1 MKKCLLPIFFC
12 FLLFC
17 MQSIMAQKDYSAIDR
32 YAKKAPP
39 GISRLYKPLT
49 HYLTDRY
56 SSDDE
61 KARSIAVWIM
71 NNIRYDTKVYRTDK
85 RKKLSPDRILNKRKA
100 ICQGYCDLFE
110 AMCTEAGLNARTIV
124 GYDKGGDYEPAD
136 IFVRDDHAWNAV
148 NIEGKWQLL
157 DLTWGAGYVIPK
169 RQLFRRLLY
178 LVFDVPFKQKY
189 KFIKHLDF
197 GYFFTNPDTFAIDH
211 LPAHPWWQLTT
222 EKSIKAYEKDTTVKN
237 RLAPVEYSDGASAG
251 IPDIDNSQ
259 EPVAYLKKALAAF
272 KFNPKNYRILA
283 EGKALYASKWF
294 VQTRKDKN
302 MEDKKK
308 VEVYDSCK
316 TVVDEA
322 KDAIKMY
329 IHYTG
334 EERNLRKIKN
344 KEYQKASNS
353 FNKDQKHH
361 IAAETQK
368 STATISNTE
377 RQIAKI
383 KAENK
388 NLRNELSDMNRVK
401 IPERAKKSVRI
412 VSKDQLN
419 FYSKKNSDSL
429 ALLQNAVDT
438 LVSQNEN
445 GRFVSLDKN
454 EGNIDSLIWV
464 NCSLIYKKAITRV
477 FFFDWNYKQA
487 VDTLQYRHF
496 AVTNGK
502 DSLFAE
508 ETTLFKDIAGNEQQQ
523 TSLAAQTRNKYA
535 QQLKFYY
542 SLYAT
547 CTDSILTELKL
558 KDSCREVKVAWRE
571 YNNDRMVQNDREIQ
585 RLKSKK
591 RAITALR
598 RELRTEKRYNNREIY
613 FENRRYKYFNKK
625 YFLFYKREKK
635 KAIVYYKNLSKLKKA
650 IQVTDTECKKK
661 IKEDERKEKE
671 AVEKAK

>member
-1 MKKCLLPIFFC
+1 MKKCLLRLFSC
-12 FLLFC
+12 LLLLC
-17 MQSIMAQKDYSAIDR
+17 VQSAIAQKDYSAIDR

-110 AMCTEAGLNARTIV
+110 AMCTEAGLTARTVV
-124 GYDKGGDYEPAD
+124 GYDKGGEYEPTD
-136 IFVRDDHAWNAV
+136 IFVRDDHAWSAV
-148 NIEGKWQLL
+148 NIDGKWQLL
-157 DLTWGAGYVIPK
+157 DLTWGAGYVVPK

-178 LVFDVPFKQKY
+178 LAFDVPFKQKY
-189 KFIKHLDF
+189 RFIKHIDF

-211 LPAHPWWQLTT
+211 LPAHPWWQLTA
-222 EKSIKAYEKDTTVKN
+222 EKSIKEYEKDTTV
-237 RLAPVEYSDGASAG
+237 RSRPAPVVYSDGASG
-251 IPDIDNSQ
+251 SIPDIDNS
-259 EPVAYLKKALAAF
+259 EAPVAYLKKAQAAF

-283 EGKALYASKWF
+283 EGKAMYSSKWF
-294 VQTRKDKN
+294 VQTRKDKG

-322 KDAIKMY
+322 KDAVKMY
-329 IHYTG
+329 IHYTS

-344 KEYQKASNS
+344 KEYQKEATG
-353 FNKDQKHH
+353 FNKDQKHR

-368 STATISNTE
+368 STATINNID

-388 NLRNELSDMNRVK
+388 NLRNELSDMNRIK
-401 IPERAKKSVRI
+401 IPKRARKPERI
-412 VSKDQLN
+412 VSKNQLN
-419 FYSKKNSDSL
+419 AYSKIFLDSVI
-429 ALLQNAVDT
+429 LLQNTIDT
-438 LVSQNEN
+438 LVAKNEN
-445 GRFVSLDKN
+445 GHFVTLDKN
-454 EGNIDSLIWV
+454 EGNIDSLIWF
-464 NCSLIYKKAITRV
+464 NCSLIYKKAIRRV

-496 AVTNGK
+496 AVTNKK
-502 DSLFAE
+502 DSLFTAE
-508 ETTLFKDIAGNEQQQ
+508 TNLLKNIAESEQQQ
-523 TSLAAQTRNKYA
+523 ADLVAQTRAKYV

-542 SLYAT
+542 TLYAT

-558 KDSCREVKVAWRE
+558 KDSCRDVKVAWRE

-591 RAITALR
+591 RSITMLR
-598 RELRTEKRYNNREIY
+598 RELRTEKRYNNGEIY
-613 FENRRYKYFNKK
+613 FEGKRYKYFNRK
-625 YFLFYKREKK
+625 YFQFYKREKK
-635 KAIVYYKNLSKLKKA
+635 KAVEYYKNLSKLKKA
-650 IQVTDTECKKK
+650 IQVTDTECKKR
-661 IKEDERKEKE
+661 IKDEERKEKE
-671 AVEKAK
+671 AAEKAK